1 MPSPDY
7 TPTVWVD
14 DDDPP
19 VSADNLNHLEDGV
32 EGAHERIDTFGDT
45 FTGGWEPG
53 DVKVAAYSVP
63 SAGWLL
69 CDGVPVSR
77 ATYAALFA
85 RIGTTYGVGDGST
98 TFNLPDGR
106 GRSMVIKGT
115 HAEVDQLGENDGVAV
130 ANRRGTKHR
139 HTPHDHVVTGG
150 RANDL
155 FNVASQPGA
164 LAASRGATVDTSPA
178 DGGSGVATDPL
189 DGGAFI
195 VFNCFIK
202 T

>member
-53 DVKVAAYSVP
+53 DVKVAAYSAP
-63 SAGWLL
+63 STGWLL
-69 CDGVPVSR
+69 CDGAPVSR

-85 RIGTTYGVGDGST
+85 RIGTAYGVGDGST

-106 GRSMVIKGT
+106 GRSMVMKGT
-115 HAEVDQLGENDGVAV
+115 HVDVDQLGESDGVAV

-139 HTPHDHVVTGG
+139 HTPHSHIVGNAGSFGAGG
-150 RANDL
+150 
-155 FNVASQPGA
+155 F
-164 LAASRGATVDTSPA
+164 AAPFGTEGVGSWDTNSK
-178 DGGSGVATDPL
+178 DGGSGVSTDPL

-195 VFNCFIK
+195 VLNCFIK